1 MLSSVRSR
9 RPHMPAVT
17 FDLYCEMLDKAL
29 REGFAYPAT
38 NVLEIATLNAAIEG
52 FAAAKSDG
60 IVQIGVAAGTH
71 TSGAAKDAVLGAIT
85 LAEHA
90 RRLAE
95 KYDINIAIHS
105 DHCPTEKIETFLKP
119 LILETA
125 RRRAAGQPNLFNSHM
140 YDGSGLPLTENMRR
154 ALPLLEM
161 CRDNDIILEVEA
173 GVVGGEEDL
182 SDPSD
187 PSDKSDRSDRSDQS
201 HSKLYTTPEDM
212 LHVHET
218 LSRVKGARFMLAAT
232 FGNVHGVYKP
242 GHVVLKPTILRNG
255 QEAVV
260 KKYGEESRF
269 RLVFHGGSGT
279 TVEEIHESIQY
290 GVVKMNIH
298 TDTQYAFTRA
308 VADHMLKNY
317 DGVLRI
323 DGEVGVKQAYLASTW
338 LDRGRSAMAERVAL
352 ACEELRSAG
361 KTLGR
366 H

>member
-9 RPHMPAVT
+9 RPHMPVVT
-17 FDLYCEMLDKAL
+17 FERYCEMLDKAL
-29 REGFAYPAT
+29 REGFAYPAI

-60 IVQIGVAAGTH
+60 IVQIGVGAGTH

-90 RRLAE
+90 RRVAE
-95 KYDINIAIHS
+95 KYEINVAIHS
-105 DHCPTEKIETFLKP
+105 DHCPTDKIETFLKP
-119 LILETA
+119 LIIETA

-140 YDGSGLPLTENMRR
+140 YDGSGLPLTENMRH

-182 SDPSD
+182 SDQ
-187 PSDKSDRSDRSDQS
+187 SDRSDRLVRS
-201 HSKLYTTPEDM
+201 HSKLYTTPDDM
-212 LHVHET
+212 LFVHET

-242 GHVVLKPTILRNG
+242 GRVLLKPTILRNG

-279 TVEEIHESIQY
+279 TVEEIRESIQY

-338 LDRGRSAMAERVAL
+338 IDRGRSAMAERVVR
-352 ACEELRSAG
+352 ACEELGSAG